1 VAWVL
6 RDGEFKGIPA
16 REIVPGD
23 VVRLEA
29 GDRVPADGRLLE
41 AHGVLVDESVLTGE
55 SVPVEKGAGEE
66 VYAGTLL
73 VRGRALLEVARTG
86 LGSAM
91 GRIAGL
97 LLEMEEEKTPLE
109 RRLTAFGHR
118 VAWSKAARPSRRRS
132 STSSRQ

>member
-1 VAWVL
+1 
-6 RDGEFKGIPA
+6 
-16 REIVPGD
+16 

-41 AHGVLVDESVLTGE
+41 AHGALVDESVLTGE
-55 SVPVEKGAGEE
+55 SVPLEKGAGEE

-97 LLEMEEEKTPLE
+97 LLETEEEKTPLE
-109 RRLTAFGHR
+109 RRLTALGHR
-118 VAWSKAARPSRRRS
+118 VARSKAARPSRRRS
-132 STSSRQ
+132 STSSR

>member
-1 VAWVL
+1 
-6 RDGEFKGIPA
+6 
-16 REIVPGD
+16 

-41 AHGVLVDESVLTGE
+41 AHGAVVDESVLTGE

-73 VRGRALLEVARTG
+73 VRGRALMEVTRTG

-97 LLEMEEEKTPLE
+97 LPEMEEEKTPLE

-118 VAWSKAARPSRRRS
+118 VARSKAAGPSRRRS